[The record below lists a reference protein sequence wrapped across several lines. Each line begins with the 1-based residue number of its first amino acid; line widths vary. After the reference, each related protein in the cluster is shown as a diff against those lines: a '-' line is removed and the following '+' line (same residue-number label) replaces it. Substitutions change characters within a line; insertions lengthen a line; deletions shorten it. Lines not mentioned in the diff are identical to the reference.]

1 MVKEEKSFAL
11 EVSTCKLWGG
21 QHRQLRDV
29 LLQKCLNEFECL
41 NVGGTTLY
49 NFLTCFLTSIRYS
62 YHRTCQDYGQLIT
75 KRIYI
80 KKSGPPNFFNPKSSV
95 HQVVIC
101 DIWNR
106 FVLYRH

>member
-1 MVKEEKSFAL
+1 MVKEKKSFAL
-11 EVSTCKLWGG
+11 DVSTCKLFGG
-21 QHRQLRDV
+21 GSTRQLRDV

-80 KKSGPPNFFNPKSSV
+80 KKSGPPIFLIRKV
-95 HQVVIC
+95 
-101 DIWNR
+101 
-106 FVLYRH
+106 